1 VRGSEGVK
9 RGKREDRA
17 IRWSRARESNAWK
30 RRRERAGD
38 RKRVWMN
45 GGGVA
50 GGSGGG
56 GF

>member
-9 RGKREDRA
+9 RGKREDTA
-17 IRWSRARESNAWK
+17 IRWSRARESNARK